1 MKQSMVCLTDWQV
14 KQVSGAGWASW
25 IIPVVSG
32 FIFGGP
38 AGVAVV
44 AGTYIATKG
53 IDNLEHLHK
62 HGDVPTLGEMLNGK

>member
-1 MKQSMVCLTDWQV
+1 MKLLNQTEIDLVA
-14 KQVSGAGWASW
+14 GAGWASW

-38 AGVAVV
+38 AGVVAV

-62 HGDVPTLGEMLNGK
+62 HGDIPTLDQMVNK